1 MSDALNNRVSQS
13 ASPEFRE
20 HSFVFSGGTFT
31 YFKIWIINVLLSI
44 ITIGIYSAWAKVRR
58 LRYFYQNTT
67 LDGYHFDYH
76 AEPVKILIGRLI
88 VVGALILYNI
98 LVAISP
104 FFTILLIG
112 YIFLLPVIINSSLSF
127 SLRMTSFRD
136 IRFGFRGDYWPA
148 FGIYV
153 LLPIAVLLTGG
164 LALPF
169 FTKASWRYIG
179 SRVRYGAIRA
189 EIAPPLG
196 AITAQFG
203 LSILVLIIAMIPFTA
218 LPLWFHHLMAEEMVD
233 DMSGG
238 ISSFSA
244 WHWLFVSLYFGLII
258 ASIFYRTGT
267 RNVALSTLVFD
278 RRHRVRAFIGRGA
291 MIWITLSNL
300 VAILLTFGLAWPW
313 AEVRRWRYQA
323 AHLTLLSQGPLDNI
337 SGISGAA
344 GDVTAAEFADIE
356 GFDFGL

>member
-1 MSDALNNRVSQS
+1 MSDALNSRISQS
-13 ASPEFRE
+13 ASPELRE
-20 HSFVFSGGTFT
+20 HPFIFNGRTST
-31 YFKIWIINVLLSI
+31 YFGIWIVNVLLSI

-76 AEPVKILIGRLI
+76 AEPFKILIGRLI

-104 FFTILLIG
+104 FFSILLIG
-112 YIFLLPVIINSSLSF
+112 YIFLLPVIINASLSF

-148 FGIYV
+148 FAIYI
-153 LLPIAVLLTGG
+153 LLPVAVLLTGG

-203 LSILVLIIAMIPFTA
+203 LSILVLILAMIPLTA
-218 LPLWFHHLMAEEMVD
+218 LPMWFHHSMADEMMD
-233 DMSGG
+233 EMSDGM
-238 ISSFSA
+238 SSFSA
-244 WHWLFVSLYFGLII
+244 WHWLFVSFYFGLII
-258 ASIFYRTGT
+258 ASIFYRAGT

-278 RRHRVRAFIGRGA
+278 RRHRVRSFLGRGA
-291 MIWITLSNL
+291 MIWITLSNF

-313 AEVRRWRYQA
+313 AEVRRWRYQS
-323 AHLTLLSQGPLDNI
+323 AHLALLSQGPLDNI
-337 SGISGAA
+337 SGMSGAA
-344 GDVTAAEFADIE
+344 GDVTAAEFVDIE

>member
-1 MSDALNNRVSQS
+1 MSDALNSRVSQS

-20 HSFVFSGGTFT
+20 HSFVFSGGTFA
-31 YFKIWIINVLLSI
+31 YFKIWIVNILLSI

-58 LRYFYQNTT
+58 LRYFYQNTS
-67 LDGYHFDYH
+67 LDGYHFNYH
-76 AEPVKILIGRLI
+76 AEPFKILIGRLI

-112 YIFLLPVIINSSLSF
+112 YIFLLPVIINASF
-127 SLRMTSFRD
+127 SFSFRMTSFRD
-136 IRFGFRGDYWPA
+136 IRFGFKGDYWPA

-153 LLPIAVLLTGG
+153 LLPLAVLLTGG

-196 AITAQFG
+196 AISTQFG
-203 LSILVLIIAMIPFTA
+203 LSILVLIITMIPLTA
-218 LPLWFHHLMAEEMVD
+218 LPMWVHHIMADEILDEMSD
-233 DMSGG
+233 GMS
-238 ISSFSA
+238 SLSV
-244 WHWLFVSLYFGLII
+244 WHWLFVSFYFGLII

-267 RNVALSTLVFD
+267 RNVALSTLVFN
-278 RRHRVRAFIGRGA
+278 RRHRVRSFVGRGA
-291 MIWITLSNL
+291 MIWITLSNF
-300 VAILLTFGLAWPW
+300 VVILLTLGLAWPW

-323 AHLTLLSQGPLDNI
+323 AHFALLSQGPLDNI
-337 SGISGAA
+337 SGMSGTA
-344 GDVTAAEFADIE
+344 GEVTAAEFTDIE